1 MYCLQSIIEQNRRA
15 EALGIIKA
23 GTAVGTT
30 GFVPTNERPEA
41 NPAWAVDGQPVLGH
55 REDNGGLRGHSVG
68 ENYPFSVIGGF
79 RTEGD
84 VSVTTWTVVNYATGQ
99 EFETYDGLPLD
110 GKGCENAHNRAAVLK
125 RQLLRNPEY

>member
-30 GFVPTNERPEA
+30 GFVPANERPEA

-55 REDNGGLRGHSVG
+55 RDDNGGLRGHSIG
-68 ENYPFSVIGGF
+68 EAYPFAVVGGV
-79 RTEGD
+79 RAEGD
-84 VSVTTWTVVNYATGQ
+84 VAVTTWTVTNYATG
-99 EFETYDGLPLD
+99 ETFETYDGLPLD
-110 GKGCENAHNRAAVLK
+110 AKGCENAHNRATTLK
-125 RQLLRNPEY
+125 RLSLRNPEY